1 MSTNPPS
8 EPSLSE
14 DLVLPTEPQSVWAY
28 WRERAL
34 YWSPVFALMV
44 LFAQIAFLG
53 LRPALAEERRMDIAE
68 RGMQERL
75 EVAERNFSELE
86 AQLAMRKD
94 PIFHERL
101 RRLRIH
107 PPTAQ

>member
-1 MSTNPPS
+1 MSTDPS
-8 EPSLSE
+8 TEAQATSPLRE
-14 DLVLPTEPQSVWAY
+14 DLVLPPAQQSVWAY

-75 EVAERNFSELE
+75 
-86 AQLAMRKD
+86 
-94 PIFHERL
+94 

>member
-1 MSTNPPS
+1 MSPNETTH
-8 EPSLSE
+8 EPLSE
-14 DLVLPTEPQSVWAY
+14 TLVLPE
-28 WRERAL
+28 ERHGALRRVAHRLL

-53 LRPALAEERRMDIAE
+53 VRPALVEQQRMDVAE
-68 RGMQERL
+68 RGMQQRL
-75 EVAERNFSELE
+75 SVATKHFSEIE
-86 AQLAMRKD
+86 AQIAMRKD
-94 PIFHERL
+94 PIFQERL